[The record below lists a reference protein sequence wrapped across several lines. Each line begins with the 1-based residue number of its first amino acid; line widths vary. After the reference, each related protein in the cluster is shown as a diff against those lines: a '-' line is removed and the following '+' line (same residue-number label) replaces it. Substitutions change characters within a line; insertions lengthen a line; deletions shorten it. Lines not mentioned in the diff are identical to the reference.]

1 MMQRLNAQNAISLL
15 AAAVALTA
23 CGGGDT
29 GSTSTPTPAPSVQVA
44 ASTCATPPQL
54 FTDQVWP
61 SMSSTCVVC
70 HRAGAVASGT
80 RLVFA
85 VGASAAENYS
95 MLRTFAAANGD
106 LLMSKS
112 VGLPTHSGGKPF
124 VDANSQQYKDLA
136 ALLPQLKQSC
146 DTEVLVTG
154 QFWKDVKF
162 ADDATTLAKAS
173 VLFAGRNPTAAEASA
188 VASGGAPVLAQTIK
202 SYMTGPTFERFLNEV
217 GDTQFLPQ
225 GVVVFGNDR
234 GLDPADWPMAA
245 DLINNQNLPNGV
257 RARAETTLRREPI
270 NLMKFIVNNDRP
282 WTDMVAGN
290 YTVLNGVT
298 APFLGAQ
305 VQGTF
310 VNAADDTEFLPAVLP
325 EARLG
330 GNREHAGAIT
340 THAFLDRFPTTD
352 TNRNRH
358 RASETAERFL
368 ALYIP
373 ALASR
378 PLEDGQFRVTVMDN
392 PGCAVCHDIM
402 DPMTA
407 GFQNW
412 APNNRFRPEL
422 TGTTNHVLSDAY
434 LNNNYPR
441 DAKGNR
447 FYQTGDAWYRDAKAP
462 GYNGTAMPSGYNNPT
477 AAQWLG
483 QQMAADPR
491 FAMGALH
498 FWWKGLSGREALRAS
513 TDTTSADAASRLAAY
528 NAQHDEFKELA
539 TRFAANGYKVKD
551 LLVDL
556 MLSKAA
562 RAKTVDGAMS
572 AQRQAE
578 LHDVGSVTMLSPAL
592 LNQKLVGL
600 VGAGYVGFN
609 NPYTG
614 VALTYGDFDGGLAR
628 NNRAIN
634 YTSNQISVID
644 GMISRQAV
652 PWTQADFAR
661 TPATRLLFPMVTL
674 ADTPA
679 TPAGSERILANIK
692 HMHKH
697 LWKDDVPT
705 TDAEV
710 QRTYNLL
717 VAIWNDRA
725 TPSARPLTSAYN
737 QNNDPTYMGRTWA
750 QVLGYMVGD
759 AKFLYE

>member
-29 GSTSTPTPAPSVQVA
+29 GSTTSPAPAPAVQVA

-85 VGASAAENYS
+85 VGASAAQNYS
-95 MLRTFAAANGD
+95 VLRTFAAANGD

-112 VGLPTHSGGKPF
+112 IGLPTHSGGKPF
-124 VDANSQQYKDLA
+124 VDANSQQYKDLT

-173 VLFAGRNPTAAEASA
+173 VMFAGRNPTAAEASA
-188 VASGGAPVLAQTIK
+188 VASGGTPVLAQTIK
-202 SYMTGPTFERFLNEV
+202 SYMTGPTFDRFLNEV
-217 GDTQFLPQ
+217 GDTHFLPQ

-234 GLDPADWPMAA
+234 GLDEADYPMAV
-245 DLINNQNLPNGV
+245 DLINNNNLPNGV
-257 RARAETTLRREPI
+257 SARAQTTIRREPI
-270 NLMKFIVNNDRP
+270 NMMKFIVKSDRP

-290 YTVLNGVT
+290 YTVVNALV
-298 APFLGAQ
+298 APYLGAQ

-310 VNAADDTEFLPAVLP
+310 VNPADDNELLPAVIP
-325 EARLG
+325 NARLG
-330 GNREHAGAIT
+330 GNREHAGVIT
-340 THAFLDRFPTTD
+340 SHAFLDRFPTTE

-358 RASETAERFL
+358 RVSETAKRFL
-368 ALYIP
+368 ALNIP

-402 DPMTA
+402 DPMAA

-412 APNNRFRPEL
+412 APNNRFRPQM
-422 TGTTNHVLSDAY
+422 TGTTNHALSDVY
-434 LNNNYPR
+434 LANNYPR
-441 DAKGNR
+441 DARGNR

-462 GYNGTAMPSGYNNPT
+462 GYGSTAMPNGYNNPT

-483 QQMAADPR
+483 QQMAGDSR
-491 FAMGALH
+491 FALGAVQ
-498 FWWKGLSGREALRAS
+498 FWWKGMFGREALRAS

-528 NAQHDEFKELA
+528 NAQHDEFLELA
-539 TRFAANGYKVKD
+539 TRFKGNGYKIKD

-562 RAKTVDGAMS
+562 RASSVPNAS

-578 LHDVGSVTMLSPAL
+578 LHDIGSVTMLSPGL

-600 VGAGYVGFN
+600 VGAAYADFN
-609 NPYTG
+609 NPFTG
-614 VALTYGDFDGGLAR
+614 NALTYGDFDGGLAR
-628 NNRAIN
+628 NVRATN

-644 GMISRQAV
+644 GMVSRMSV
-652 PWTQADFAR
+652 PWTMGDFAK

-679 TPAGSERILANIK
+679 TQAGSEKILANIK
-692 HMHKH
+692 YMHKQ
-697 LWKDDVPT
+697 LWKEDVST

-717 VAIWNDRA
+717 VEIYNDRA
-725 TPSARPLTSAYN
+725 TPPVRPLTSAYN
-737 QNNDPTYMGRTWA
+737 ANNDPTYMGRTWSA
-750 QVLGYMVGD
+750 VLGYMVGD